1 MAIHLGHLTERRWQL
16 KSCLTINKSTWTDQ
30 CWQLKSWLTNIQ
42 RKWFMSQLKSI
53 DKAHGSPRR
62 SEQNTSVIRC
72 FLFRRF
78 QRLED
83 CLVSAQNVKQNL
95 WNQNNSSCCYTFSPS
110 YVLKLNFLS
119 NKCNPSTIHIHVTH
133 PHLVEDVLESLLCEG
148 GALHILHSPQLFR
161 QPLSHL
167 QAQRLLL
174 VLCWKTKS
182 AVENRLHLPRFQNL
196 NAQR

>member
-1 MAIHLGHLTERRWQL
+1 
-16 KSCLTINKSTWTDQ
+16 
-30 CWQLKSWLTNIQ
+30 
-42 RKWFMSQLKSI
+42 MSQLKSI
-53 DKAHGSPRR
+53 NKAHGSPRR
-62 SEQNTSVIRC
+62 SEQNTSVIRW

-78 QRLED
+78 QRLKD

-95 WNQNNSSCCYTFSPS
+95 RNQNNSSCCYTFSPS

-119 NKCNPSTIHIHVTH
+119 NKCNPSTIHVIH
-133 PHLVEDVLESLLCEG
+133 PHLVENVLESLLCEG

-161 QPLSHL
+161 QPLPHL

-182 AVENRLHLPRFQNL
+182 VVETNLYLSRFHNL
-196 NAQR
+196 NAEK